1 MNNMKKI
8 TPWNKD
14 VERLFDSIVKNQ
26 RAYISDVNLTR
37 SLGRKLPDLFDEND
51 GFMDIG
57 RIDKTRK
64 SVVVTRIGVQV
75 VPLPEPDSE
84 SIKIRR
90 KKKYGIYRL

>member
-1 MNNMKKI
+1 MKKI

-37 SLGRKLPDLFDEND
+37 SLGRRLPDLFDEND

-57 RIDKTRK
+57 RIGKTRK
-64 SVVVTRIGVQV
+64 SVVVPRIGVQV
-75 VPLPEPDSE
+75 VPLPERS
-84 SIKIRR
+84 SYQTKLKR
-90 KKKYGIYRL
+90 KKKFGIFRV